1 MRGVAGGGRA
11 IACVAA
17 LVLAA
22 SAMTVNNLAQPT
34 EVVERKEEEVL
45 AAIDLRTAM
54 IETAIEASAIATEI
68 AVEEGGK
75 HAKRSIGDDAALELV
90 LPFFTFDL
98 ALGVVTDL
106 AQTIVEGALRAL
118 FP

>member
-1 MRGVAGGGRA
+1 MRGVAGGGCA

-22 SAMTVNNLAQPT
+22 SAMTVNLAQQPT
-34 EVVERKEEEVL
+34 EVVEKKEEVL

-75 HAKRSIGDDAALELV
+75 YAKRSIGDDAALELV

-106 AQTIVEGALRAL
+106 AQTIVEGALRVL